1 MKNTVTAS
9 IHFSFKGKEH
19 SPSIT
24 IELDQHL
31 EGGSSLP
38 DLCSLIAKKNHYDL
52 YSYEYEMMQAQ
63 DIIFSNPQGL
73 VADFIHDGL
82 LNFEDFH
89 TAFNENKIFDKLQ
102 DIAKEQLQVENLEQ
116 QPNLKEAL
124 LQAYRLGKN
133 IRNKE

>member
-1 MKNTVTAS
+1 MKNIVTAS
-9 IHFSFKGKEH
+9 IKFSFKGEEH

-24 IELDQHL
+24 IELDQYL
-31 EGGSSLP
+31 EGGNSLP
-38 DLCSLIAKKNHYDL
+38 DLCSLIAKENHHDL

-82 LNFEDFH
+82 LNFEGLH
-89 TAFNENKIFDKLQ
+89 TAFHENKIFDKLQ
-102 DIAKEQLQVENLEQ
+102 NIAKEQMQVENLEQ

-124 LQAYRLGKN
+124 LQAYALGKN
-133 IRNKE
+133 IKNQE